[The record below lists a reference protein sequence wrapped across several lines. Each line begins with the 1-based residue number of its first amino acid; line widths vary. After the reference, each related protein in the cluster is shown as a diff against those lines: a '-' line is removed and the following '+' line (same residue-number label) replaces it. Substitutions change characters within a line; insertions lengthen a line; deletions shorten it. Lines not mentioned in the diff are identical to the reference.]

1 MSQEFDNIVLDLVK
15 QKWFYPYEYMS
26 LENLKNNCLTKKS
39 FMGVRGNK
47 S

>member
-26 LENLKNNCLTKKS
+26 DFGKFKEQLP
-39 FMGVRGNK
+39 NK
-47 S
+47 EKFYGCER